1 MEELSLHILD
11 IAQNSIAAGACY
23 VYISVV
29 YEDELVTITITD
41 DGCGMDEETVCSI
54 IDPFA
59 TSRTTRKIGLGIP
72 LLKEGCE
79 RTGGSFSI
87 TSQKGEGTKVIAAYK
102 RDSFDRPPLGNI
114 GQTMAVLIC
123 CNAKVEFEFICKVKN
138 MEYTLTTKEIK
149 DVLGDVPLNNPEIA
163 NFIERDIYD
172 WIRYICVEE
181 IL

>member
-11 IAQNSIAAGACY
+11 IAQNSISAGAAC

-29 YEDELVTITITD
+29 YEDELVIITITD
-41 DGCGMDEETVCSI
+41 DGCGMDDETVCSI
-54 IDPFA
+54 LDPFA
-59 TSRTTRKIGLGIP
+59 TSRTTRKVGLGIP

-87 TSQKGEGTKVIAAYK
+87 TSKKGEGTKVIAAYK
-102 RDSFDRPPLGNI
+102 RGSFDRPPLGNI

-123 CNAKVEFEFICKVKN
+123 CNTRVEFEFVCKVNKQ
-138 MEYTLTTKEIK
+138 EYTLTTREMKE
-149 DVLGDVPLNNPEIA
+149 VLGDVPLNNPEIA
-163 NFIERDIYD
+163 DFIERDID
-172 WIRYICVEE
+172 EWIQSVCEEE